1 MTRGELVQDLR
12 VVLDDRA
19 EPYLW
24 DTAYLIRK
32 LDEATDDECIRGSLM
47 LVTATV
53 ACTAGTREYAMPT
66 GWYQIL
72 SGAISTGRDLIVIG
86 ASVALD
92 DDPEYLTVQGLP
104 DRIVIEREG
113 YFALTPV
120 PDADATVTLW
130 GYRVPTGAERL
141 AGGNDN
147 TQPTGVALD
156 QHAALVHG
164 AAARAYQVRD
174 ADAGSLDRSAYHEAQ
189 FTAAFG
195 PKVSA
200 QLLALRRRVRGY
212 RTKPQF

>member
-19 EPYLW
+19 EFYLW

-32 LDEATDDECIRGSLM
+32 LDEAIDDACIRGSLM

-147 TQPTGVALD
+147 AQPTGVPLD

-164 AAARAYQVRD
+164 AAARAYQLRD

-212 RTKPQF
+212 RIKPQF